1 MAEFVLRNELGKQS
15 AFGHEPVGVCC
26 NQRWIF
32 HAARLVAAMWWIDYG
47 EPIVGIRPDPLI
59 VEGECAFQYLNV
71 ARSRRQIPRRHQDMK
86 LHSASAA
93 GPGILDVGETRTRA
107 PGKIV
112 HIFGVE
118 GKRLRTVG
126 IVHGSDEI
134 ASCAYDF
141 ILRKRHIHIERP
153 EIREE
158 FRGVVK
164 LMAIPSTFPPHANLW
179 KPLADHVKIA

>member
-1 MAEFVLRNELGKQS
+1 
-15 AFGHEPVGVCC
+15 
-26 NQRWIF
+26 
-32 HAARLVAAMWWIDYG
+32 
-47 EPIVGIRPDPLI
+47 
-59 VEGECAFQYLNV
+59 
-71 ARSRRQIPRRHQDMK
+71 MK

-107 PGKIV
+107 PGEIV

-118 GKRLRTVG
+118 GKRLRTVR

-141 ILRKRHIHIERP
+141 ILRKRHVHIERP
-153 EIREE
+153 EIRKE

-164 LMAIPSTFPPHANLW
+164 LMAIPSTFPPHANFR